1 MRLTSFAAA
10 LLTLPIALA
19 APASGQTLTNEE
31 APGPVIAT
39 LPADVI
45 RDLPL
50 GDSIYSALETMHP
63 EVISDRFNNGGL
75 NVAGGARLGGFLGS
89 WTQTLFRVGDV
100 DVSDPTG
107 DGSALLFPEAFLWER
122 VDVVTALMPADVN
135 TPGLS
140 VTLQPRRSGKAWTR
154 MFSGAASGGSL
165 AASAPTGHPVPIAR
179 VSSYGHGAGLLSGP
193 VTERLG
199 LTVAGAWARGESL
212 AREQLAATPSTRGS
226 GFAHLVLSPSR
237 DREWRLLG
245 WVQRAELPFEH
256 WQTFGTPAASSQ
268 NTAVHVQSTLEARPE
283 DAAGWRVFAGLTHR
297 ERNHDRLPETAAM
310 ERITGGPVPN
320 LVESMADTAARRL
333 SFGARLFPHAAADAS
348 HRFDYG
354 ATLDLASVENS
365 NVFAGRIFEQVN
377 GFAARLWTY
386 ERRSLPSHRNTAT
399 SAVYA
404 RDLMKLGSSA
414 TLDAGVRAELV
425 RGSADGASESV
436 NWVSL
441 LPHAYLRWPLGERRA
456 VVLGYARTANALTQN
471 WLAFGDPE
479 GAAATVAAARAVN
492 VIVARIGPGTSDD
505 PSFSRVDPDLRRPY
519 TDEFVVG
526 FEKRRSAR
534 TRYTLTGIARRQ
546 TNLLGVVNTGVAV
559 SDYLPMGVPDAN
571 SDWGGSGDDRTLTF
585 YSRRPDSFGRDAY
598 VLTNPAQEAATAF
611 ALRMSWDHN
620 GDRLFMLLG
629 ATAFMAEGAGGNGGY
644 GPLENDQDVPG
655 EQFTNPNVAAYAR
668 GRLFSDRAFTIKWT
682 LLYRFPGD
690 ITVGGIA
697 RYQDGQPFSRVVV
710 RPDLNQGAEAIPAYA
725 NGLTRYT
732 FIGSLDLR
740 VQKGFRVG
748 PARLDAIVDAYNLFT
763 RNNSVEEYIATDAGF
778 RRSIAIEPPHTV
790 HLGLRL
796 SF

>member
-1 MRLTSFAAA
+1 MRLTPLDAA
-10 LLTLPIALA
+10 LLTLAIFLA
-19 APASGQTLTNEE
+19 VPASAQNISDAVT
-31 APGPVIAT
+31 PGPVIST
-39 LPADVI
+39 LPSDVI

-50 GDSIYSALETMHP
+50 GDSIYSALETIQP

-89 WTQTLFRVGDV
+89 WTQTLFRIGDV
-100 DVSDPTG
+100 DVSDPAG
-107 DGSALLFPEAFLWER
+107 DGSALLFPEAFLWDR

-135 TPGLS
+135 TPGLA
-140 VTLQPRRSGKAWTR
+140 VTLHPRRSGTAWTR
-154 MFSGAASGGSL
+154 MFTGAASGGSL

-179 VSSYGHGAGLLSGP
+179 VSSYGHGSGLLSGP

-199 LTVAGAWARGESL
+199 LSVAGAWARGESL
-212 AREQLAATPSTRGS
+212 AREQQADTRSTRGS
-226 GFAHLVLSPSR
+226 GFAHLIFAPSR
-237 DREWRLLG
+237 ERELRVLG

-256 WQTFGTPAASSQ
+256 WQTFGAPAASSQ
-268 NTAVHVQSTLEARPE
+268 HTAVHVQSTLEAQPA

-297 ERNHDRLPETAAM
+297 ERTHEHLPVNAAM

-320 LVESMADTAARRL
+320 LVESMADTTARRL
-333 SFGARLFPHAAADAS
+333 SFGARLSPHAAADAS

-354 ATLDLASVENS
+354 ATVDLASVETS
-365 NVFAGRIFEQVN
+365 NLFAGRIFEQVN
-377 GFAARLWTY
+377 GLTARLWNY
-386 ERRSLPSHRNTAT
+386 ERRSNTSHRNTAT
-399 SAVYA
+399 AAVYA
-404 RDLMKLGSSA
+404 RDLMKVGSSA
-414 TLDAGVRAELV
+414 TLDVGVRAELV
-425 RGSADGASESV
+425 YGSADGATESV

-441 LPHAYLRWPLGERRA
+441 LPHAHLRWPLGGRRA
-456 VVLGYARTANALTQN
+456 IVFGYARSANALRQN

-479 GAAATVAAARAVN
+479 GATATVAAARASN
-492 VIVARIGPGTSDD
+492 VIVSRMGPGTNGD
-505 PSFSRVDPDLRRPY
+505 PAFSRLDADLKRPY

-546 TNLLGVVNTGVAV
+546 SNLLGVVNTAV
-559 SDYLPMGVPDAN
+559 TLSDYLPIGVPDAN
-571 SDWGGSGDDRTLTF
+571 SDWGGSGDDRTLTI
-585 YSRRPDSFGRDAY
+585 YNRRPSSFGRDTY
-598 VLTNPAQEAATAF
+598 LLTNPQQEAATAF

-620 GDRLFMLLG
+620 GERLFMLLG

-682 LLYRFPGD
+682 MLYRFPGD
-690 ITVGGIA
+690 VTVGGIA

-710 RPDLNQGAEAIPAYA
+710 RPDLNQGAEAVPAYA

-740 VQKGFRVG
+740 VQKGFRLG
-748 PARLDAIVDAYNLFT
+748 PARFDAIVDAYNLFT
-763 RNNSVEEYIATDAGF
+763 RNNSVEEYIATDEGF
-778 RRSIAIEPPHTV
+778 RTSIAIEPPYTV

>member
-1 MRLTSFAAA
+1 MRLTPFAAA
-10 LLTLPIALA
+10 LLTLPVALA
-19 APASGQTLTNEE
+19 APAWGQNLSSGE
-31 APGPVIAT
+31 APGPVLST

-50 GDSIYSALETMHP
+50 GDSIYSALETIHP

-100 DVSDPTG
+100 DVSDPGG

-122 VDVVTALMPADVN
+122 VEVATALMPADVN
-135 TPGLS
+135 TPGLA
-140 VTLQPRRSGKAWTR
+140 VTLQPWRSGTAWTR
-154 MFSGAASGGSL
+154 MFTGAASGGSL
-165 AASAPTGHPVPIAR
+165 AASAPTGHPAPIAR
-179 VSSYGHGAGLLSGP
+179 VSNYGHGSGLVSGP
-193 VTERLG
+193 VSERLG
-199 LTVAGAWARGESL
+199 VTVAGAWARGESL
-212 AREQLAATPSTRGS
+212 TREQLPTRRSTRGS
-226 GFAHLVLSPSR
+226 GFAHLIFSPSR
-237 DREWRLLG
+237 DREWRVLG
-245 WVQRAELPFEH
+245 WLQRAEAPFEH
-256 WQTFGTPAASSQ
+256 WQTFAVPAASSQ
-268 NTAVHVQSTLEARPE
+268 HTSVHVQSTLEARPA

-297 ERNHDRLPETAAM
+297 ERNHDRLPATAAM

-333 SFGARLFPHAAADAS
+333 SFGARLFPRAAADSS

-354 ATLDLASVENS
+354 ATLDLASVETS
-365 NVFAGRIFEQVN
+365 NVFAGTIVEQVN
-377 GFAARLWTY
+377 GFAARIWSF
-386 ERRSLPSHRNTAT
+386 ERRALPSHRDTAT
-399 SAVYA
+399 ASVYA
-404 RDLMKLGSSA
+404 RDLMKIGSSA
-414 TLDAGVRAELV
+414 TADLGVRAELV
-425 RGSADGASESV
+425 QGSADGASESV
-436 NWVSL
+436 TWVSL
-441 LPHAYLRWPLGERRA
+441 LPHAYLRWPLGQRRA
-456 VVLGYARTANALTQN
+456 VVLGYARSANALTQN

-479 GAAATVAAARAVN
+479 AAAATVAAARAPN
-492 VIVARIGPGTSDD
+492 VVVARMGPGTSDD
-505 PSFSRVDPDLRRPY
+505 PSFSRLQADLKRPY

-526 FEKRRSAR
+526 FEKRRSVR

-546 TNLLGVVNTGVAV
+546 SNLLGVVNTGLTL
-559 SDYLPMGVPDAN
+559 SDYVPIGVPDAN
-571 SDWGGSGDDRTLTF
+571 SDWGGSGDDRTLII
-585 YSRRPDSFGRDAY
+585 YNRRPDSFGRDAY
-598 VLTNPAQEAATAF
+598 VLTNPEQEAATAF

-644 GPLENDQDVPG
+644 GPFENDQDVPG

-682 LLYRFPGD
+682 MLYRLPWD
-690 ITVGGIA
+690 ITAGGIA

-710 RPDLNQGAEAIPAYA
+710 RTDLNQGAEAVPAYA

-748 PARLDAIVDAYNLFT
+748 AARLDAIVDAYNLFT
-763 RNNSVEEYIATDAGF
+763 RNNSVE
-778 RRSIAIEPPHTV
+778 
-790 HLGLRL
+790 
-796 SF
+796 